1 MQQQKMSTEEN
12 AAGRKLGTD
21 GGEGKKGRFKVN
33 FAVPRRLSEVPET
46 HATVTAQEPSSP
58 DGKL

>member
-1 MQQQKMSTEEN
+1 MSTEEN